1 MVYLGIIK
9 RERVDMAFAPIEVYL
24 PPHGDG
30 TILGSFD
37 EKEHGKFFE
46 FSENNENFYTE
57 YPHKVW
63 VTTPSHM
70 DGGWRFA
77 KVLKTVAYILTND
90 EDGNDVVEKWAI
102 KKYLEYANG

>member
-1 MVYLGIIK
+1 
-9 RERVDMAFAPIEVYL
+9 MAFAPIEVCF

-37 EKEHGKFFE
+37 EKEYGKYFE

-63 VTTPSHM
+63 VTTPWHM

-77 KVLKTVAYILTND
+77 KVLKTVAYILAND

-102 KKYLEYANG
+102 KKYQEYVNG

>member
-1 MVYLGIIK
+1 MVYLGII
-9 RERVDMAFAPIEVYL
+9 RERVDMAFAPTEVYF

-37 EKEHGKFFE
+37 EKEYGKYFE
-46 FSENNENFYTE
+46 FSENDENFYTE

-63 VTTPSHM
+63 VTTPWHM

-77 KVLKTVAYILTND
+77 KVLKTVAYILIND
-90 EDGNDVVEKWAI
+90 EDGNDVVEKWSI
-102 KKYLEYANG
+102 KKYREYAK